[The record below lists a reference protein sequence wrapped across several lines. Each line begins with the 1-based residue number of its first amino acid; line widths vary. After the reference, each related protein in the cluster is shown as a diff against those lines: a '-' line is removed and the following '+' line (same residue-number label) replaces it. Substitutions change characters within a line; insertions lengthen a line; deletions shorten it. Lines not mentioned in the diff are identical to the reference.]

1 MRPPRMPSR
10 FLSAM
15 FGLSLAL
22 AVVVPAA
29 PLSAQTIPPPV
40 TPKRMAPP
48 IAREKERVPREQP
61 REKPAPGT
69 KSSGSSSSSSSSD
82 DSGSDCAAGCF
93 PSLFESSSSSSP
105 PPSSESIVAAPR
117 GWAVYDHGWLR
128 AKAPGDSLLLFE
140 GPVEAGRENVPIG
153 ALPDGAEIIVEE
165 IHALPSGLELRV
177 RPADRLEPFGWIAA
191 DVVSTT
197 KPLPPPPPPKFETP
211 GSTTASAH
219 LAIGGGGLM
228 NTELDEE
235 YTDGGFHIEA
245 HYQGHPPGPPTGNWM
260 WSAGAGYWDFK
271 GNPQVDYLDPA
282 DSARFERPYRSTLRI
297 ASFALEGG
305 GRFGTTSGLRTTLA
319 LGPALFYLHEDA
331 TVETIVDSTKAVV
344 DSRSEELGRFTGGAV
359 GRLVVGYRFAGGFE
373 LGFQID
379 GYWMAWNGRREK
391 SLTADFI
398 ENSIG
403 GLDGAI
409 SLTFPA
415 P

>member
-15 FGLSLAL
+15 IGMWLAI
-22 AVVVPAA
+22 AVAVPAV
-29 PLSAQTIPPPV
+29 PLSAQTLPQPI
-40 TPKRMAPP
+40 TPRRKAPP
-48 IAREKERVPREQP
+48 IAQEKERVPREKP
-61 REKPAPGT
+61 REKPAGDK

-82 DSGSDCAAGCF
+82 DDASDCGSGCF
-93 PSLFESSSSSSP
+93 PSLFESSSPSPSSP
-105 PPSSESIVAAPR
+105 ASESIVAAPR

-128 AKAPGDSLLLFE
+128 AKAPGDSLMLFQ

-153 ALPDGAEIIVEE
+153 ALPDGAEIVVEE

-197 KPLPPPPPPKFETP
+197 KPAPPPAPKPDLPRSSP
-211 GSTTASAH
+211 GSFH
-219 LAIGGGGLM
+219 LAVGGGALM

-235 YTDGGFHIEA
+235 YVDGGFHIEA

-271 GNPQVDYLDPA
+271 GNPQFDYQDSA
-282 DSARFERPYRSTLRI
+282 DTARFERPYRSTLRI

-305 GRFGTTSGLRTTLA
+305 GRFGTDRGLRVTLA
-319 LGPALFYLHEDA
+319 LGPTLFYVHEDA

-344 DSRSEELGRFTGGAV
+344 DTRNEELGRFTGGAV
-359 GRLVVGYRFAGGFE
+359 GRVVVGYRFAGGFE
-373 LGFQID
+373 IGFQLD

-391 SLTADFI
+391 SLTTDFT

-403 GLDGAI
+403 GLDGAL
-409 SLTFPA
+409 SLTVPA